1 MKKTNF
7 CQFTKRQI
15 NLSIT
20 LEEALELFEKP
31 RLPREIGFFED
42 KPVIIGAGK
51 LSLCKA

>member
-1 MKKTNF
+1 LSIY
-7 CQFTKRQI
+7 QRQI
-15 NLSIT
+15 NFIYH

-51 LSLCKA
+51 LKLCKA